1 MKTPH
6 IVFLGAGYASL
17 ACIANLPKS
26 IFTTAKWTLIT
37 KEPAHYESVL
47 LHEVASGYKDREILH
62 SLQDIIPKD
71 IAIVQDCVQTINPSD
86 KSIICDNGT
95 YHYDVLIVGLG
106 FASDSFGIQGVS
118 EYALPLTNYHQA
130 KAIRAK
136 IEDNLQAYKR
146 TNDARYL
153 RFVVCGGGFS
163 GCELVAT
170 LSQEIPKQAKKLGIQ
185 QPIECVCIEA
195 LDNVLPMFSPT
206 LAQKGRAYLEKLGVK
221 VLSAS
226 KILSVLENGVQIA
239 CANDKK
245 QNEQN
250 QAEQEPQ
257 TTLIESFCTIWTA
270 GVQGSLVIA
279 NSFGTPKSKLVITPY
294 LHPKSLESSDSNAA
308 KDSSADME
316 LESIFVLGDCSALLD
331 EKTQRFYPP
340 TAQLAQQQGIYLA
353 SILPTYLHQYA
364 AKDSARV
371 DSSASI
377 PPFSYKPQGT
387 ICSLGY
393 CYGVGEVSGREVSG
407 LIAIAIKRAIEWR
420 WRRKIKAAKS
430 R

>member
-62 SLQDIIPKD
+62 KLQDILPKD
-71 IAIVQDCVQTINPSD
+71 IEIVQDSVRTINASS
-86 KSIICDNGT
+86 KQIICDGGV
-95 YHYDVLIVGLG
+95 YSYDVLILGLG

-170 LSQEIPKQAKKLGIQ
+170 LAQEIPKQAKKLDIQ

-206 LAQKGRAYLEKLGVK
+206 LAQKGRKYLEKLGVK

-239 CANDKK
+239 CAN
-245 QNEQN
+245 EQ
-250 QAEQEPQ
+250 QGPQ

-270 GVQGSLVIA
+270 GVQGNLVIA

-364 AKDSARV
+364 AKDSAKV
-371 DSSASI
+371 DSSAPI

-393 CYGVGEVSGREVSG
+393 CYGVGEVAGKNISG
-407 LIAIAIKRAIEWR
+407 IFAIMAKRLVEWR

>member
-6 IVFLGAGYASL
+6 IVFLGAGYATLS
-17 ACIANLPKS
+17 CIASLPKS
-26 IFTTAKWTLIT
+26 IYNSAKWTLIT
-37 KEPAHYESVL
+37 KDSTHYESVL

-62 SLQDIIPKD
+62 KLQDILPKD
-71 IAIVQDCVQTINPSD
+71 IEIVQDCVRTINASS
-86 KSIICDNGT
+86 KQIICECGT
-95 YHYDVLIVGLG
+95 YSYDVLILGLG
-106 FASDSFGIQGVS
+106 FASDSFGISGVS

-130 KAIRAK
+130 KAIHAK
-136 IEDNLQAYKR
+136 IEANLQAYTR
-146 TNDARYL
+146 TSDARYL

-206 LAQKGRAYLEKLGVK
+206 LAQKGRKYLEKLGVK

-239 CANDKK
+239 CAN
-245 QNEQN
+245 EQ
-250 QAEQEPQ
+250 QGPQ

-316 LESIFVLGDCSALLD
+316 LESIFVLGDCGALLD

-353 SILPTYLHQYA
+353 SILATYLQQYA
-364 AKDSARV
+364 AKDSAKV
-371 DSSASI
+371 DSSAPI

-387 ICSLGY
+387 ICSLGHS
-393 CYGVGEVSGREVSG
+393 YGVGEVSGREVSG
-407 LIAIAIKRAIEWR
+407 LITIAIKRAIEWR
-420 WRRKIKAAKS
+420 WRRKIKAGKS

>member
-6 IVFLGAGYASL
+6 IVFLGAGYATLS
-17 ACIANLPKS
+17 CIASLPKS
-26 IFTTAKWTLIT
+26 IYNSAKWTLIT
-37 KEPAHYESVL
+37 KDSTHYESVL

-62 SLQDIIPKD
+62 KLQDILPKD
-71 IAIVQDCVQTINPSD
+71 IEIVQDSVRTINASS
-86 KSIICDNGT
+86 KQIICDSGV
-95 YHYDVLIVGLG
+95 YSYDVLIVGLG

-136 IEDNLQAYKR
+136 IEDNLQAYTR
-146 TNDARYL
+146 TSDARYL

-170 LSQEIPKQAKKLGIQ
+170 LAQEIPKQAKKLDIQ

-206 LAQKGRAYLEKLGVK
+206 LAQKGRKYLEKLGVK

-239 CANDKK
+239 CAN
-245 QNEQN
+245 EQ
-250 QAEQEPQ
+250 QGPQ

-270 GVQGSLVIA
+270 GVQGNLVIA

-353 SILPTYLHQYA
+353 SILATYLHQYA
-364 AKDSARV
+364 AKDSAKV
-371 DSSASI
+371 DSSAPI

-393 CYGVGEVSGREVSG
+393 CYGVGEVAGKNISG
-407 LIAIAIKRAIEWR
+407 IFAIMAKRLVEWR

>member
-6 IVFLGAGYASL
+6 IVFLGAGYATLS
-17 ACIANLPKS
+17 CIASLPKS
-26 IFTTAKWTLIT
+26 IYNSAKWTLIT
-37 KEPAHYESVL
+37 KDSTHYESVL

-62 SLQDIIPKD
+62 KLQDILPKD
-71 IAIVQDCVQTINPSD
+71 IEIVQDCVRTINASS
-86 KSIICDNGT
+86 KQIICDGGT
-95 YHYDVLIVGLG
+95 YSYDVLILGLG
-106 FASDSFGIQGVS
+106 FASDSFGISGVS

-130 KAIRAK
+130 KAIHAK
-136 IEDNLQAYKR
+136 IEANLQAYKR
-146 TNDARYL
+146 TSDARYL

-206 LAQKGRAYLEKLGVK
+206 LAQKGRKYLEKLGVK

-239 CANDKK
+239 CAN
-245 QNEQN
+245 EQ
-250 QAEQEPQ
+250 QGPQ

-316 LESIFVLGDCSALLD
+316 LESIFVLGDCGALLD

-353 SILPTYLHQYA
+353 SILATYLQQYA
-364 AKDSARV
+364 AKDSAKV
-371 DSSASI
+371 DSSAPI

-387 ICSLGY
+387 ICSLGHS
-393 CYGVGEVSGREVSG
+393 YGVGEVSGREVSG

-420 WRRKIKAAKS
+420 WRRKIKAGKS

>member
-6 IVFLGAGYASL
+6 IVFLGAGYATLS
-17 ACIANLPKS
+17 CIASLPKS
-26 IFTTAKWTLIT
+26 IYNSAKWTLIT
-37 KEPAHYESVL
+37 KDSTHYESVL

-62 SLQDIIPKD
+62 KLQDILPKD
-71 IAIVQDCVQTINPSD
+71 IEIVQDCVRTINASS
-86 KSIICDNGT
+86 KQIICDGGT
-95 YHYDVLIVGLG
+95 YSYDVLILGLG
-106 FASDSFGIQGVS
+106 FASDSFGISGVS

-130 KAIRAK
+130 KAIHAK
-136 IEDNLQAYKR
+136 IEANLQAYKR

-206 LAQKGRAYLEKLGVK
+206 LAQKGRKYLEKLGVK

-239 CANDKK
+239 CAN
-245 QNEQN
+245 EQ
-250 QAEQEPQ
+250 QGPQ

-353 SILPTYLHQYA
+353 SILATYLQQYA
-364 AKDSARV
+364 AKDSAKV
-371 DSSASI
+371 DSSAPI

-387 ICSLGY
+387 ICSLGHS
-393 CYGVGEVSGREVSG
+393 YGVGEVSGREVSG

-420 WRRKIKAAKS
+420 WRRKIKAGKS

>member
-6 IVFLGAGYASL
+6 IVFLGAGYATLS
-17 ACIANLPKS
+17 CIASLPKS
-26 IFTTAKWTLIT
+26 IYNSAKWTLIT
-37 KEPAHYESVL
+37 KDSTHYESVL

-62 SLQDIIPKD
+62 KLQDILPKD
-71 IAIVQDCVQTINPSD
+71 IEIVQDCVRTINASS
-86 KSIICDNGT
+86 KQIICECGT
-95 YHYDVLIVGLG
+95 YSYDVLILGLG

-130 KAIRAK
+130 KAIHAK
-136 IEDNLQAYKR
+136 IEANLQAYKR

-206 LAQKGRAYLEKLGVK
+206 LAQKGRKYLEKLGVK

-239 CANDKK
+239 CAN
-245 QNEQN
+245 EQ
-250 QAEQEPQ
+250 QGPQ

-294 LHPKSLESSDSNAA
+294 LHPKSLESSDSNAT
-308 KDSSADME
+308 KDSSADIE
-316 LESIFVLGDCSALLD
+316 LESIFVLGDCGALLD

-353 SILPTYLHQYA
+353 SILPTYLQQYA
-364 AKDSARV
+364 AKDSAKV
-371 DSSASI
+371 DSSAPI

-387 ICSLGY
+387 ICSLGHS
-393 CYGVGEVSGREVSG
+393 YGVGEVAGREVSG

-420 WRRKIKAAKS
+420 WRRKIKAGKS

>member
-6 IVFLGAGYASL
+6 IVFLGAGYATLS
-17 ACIANLPKS
+17 CIASLPKS
-26 IFTTAKWTLIT
+26 IYNSAKWTLIT
-37 KEPAHYESVL
+37 KDSTHYESVL

-62 SLQDIIPKD
+62 KLQDILPKD
-71 IAIVQDCVQTINPSD
+71 IEIVQDCVRTINASS
-86 KSIICDNGT
+86 KQIICECGT
-95 YHYDVLIVGLG
+95 YSYDVLILGLG

-130 KAIRAK
+130 KAIHAK
-136 IEDNLQAYKR
+136 IEANLQAYKR

-206 LAQKGRAYLEKLGVK
+206 LAQKGRKYLEKLGVK

-239 CANDKK
+239 CAN
-245 QNEQN
+245 EQ
-250 QAEQEPQ
+250 QGPQ

-294 LHPKSLESSDSNAA
+294 LHPKSLESSDSNAT
-308 KDSSADME
+308 KDSSADIE
-316 LESIFVLGDCSALLD
+316 LESIFVLGDCGALLD

-353 SILPTYLHQYA
+353 SILPTYLQQYA
-364 AKDSARV
+364 AKDSAKV
-371 DSSASI
+371 DSSAPI

-387 ICSLGY
+387 ICSLGHS
-393 CYGVGEVSGREVSG
+393 YGVGEVSGREVSG

-420 WRRKIKAAKS
+420 WRRKIKAGKS

>member
-62 SLQDIIPKD
+62 PLQDIIPKD

-146 TNDARYL
+146 TSDARYL

-170 LSQEIPKQAKKLGIQ
+170 LAQEIPKQAKKLDIQ

-195 LDNVLPMFSPT
+195 LDTVLPMFSPT
-206 LAQKGRAYLEKLGVK
+206 LAQKGRKYLEKLGVK

-239 CANDKK
+239 CAN
-245 QNEQN
+245 EQ
-250 QAEQEPQ
+250 QGPQ

-270 GVQGSLVIA
+270 GVQGNLVIA

-294 LHPKSLESSDSNAA
+294 LHPKSLGSSDSNAA

-316 LESIFVLGDCSALLD
+316 LESIFVLGDCGALLD
-331 EKTQRFYPP
+331 ENTQRFYPP

-353 SILPTYLHQYA
+353 SILATYLHQYA

-377 PPFSYKPQGT
+377 PPFSYKTQGT
-387 ICSLGY
+387 ICSLGHS
-393 CYGVGEVSGREVSG
+393 YGVGQIAGKNISG
-407 LIAIAIKRAIEWR
+407 IFAIMAKRLVEWR
-420 WRRKIKAAKS
+420 WRRKIKAGKS

>member
-6 IVFLGAGYASL
+6 IVFLGAGYATLS
-17 ACIANLPKS
+17 CIASLPKS
-26 IFTTAKWTLIT
+26 IYNSAKWTLIT
-37 KEPAHYESVL
+37 KDSTHYESVL

-62 SLQDIIPKD
+62 KLQDILPKD
-71 IAIVQDCVQTINPSD
+71 IEIVQDCVRTINASS
-86 KSIICDNGT
+86 KQIICECGT
-95 YHYDVLIVGLG
+95 YSYDVLILGLG
-106 FASDSFGIQGVS
+106 FASDSFGISGVS

-130 KAIRAK
+130 KAIHAK
-136 IEDNLQAYKR
+136 IEANLQAYTR
-146 TNDARYL
+146 TSDARYL

-170 LSQEIPKQAKKLGIQ
+170 LAQEIPKQAKKLDIQ

-206 LAQKGRAYLEKLGVK
+206 LAQKGRKYLEKLGVK

-239 CANDKK
+239 CAN
-245 QNEQN
+245 EQ
-250 QAEQEPQ
+250 QGPQ

-353 SILPTYLHQYA
+353 SILATYLQQYA
-364 AKDSARV
+364 AKDSAKV
-371 DSSASI
+371 DSSAPI

-387 ICSLGY
+387 ICSLGHS
-393 CYGVGEVSGREVSG
+393 YGVGEVSGREVSG

-420 WRRKIKAAKS
+420 WRRKIKAGKS

>member
-6 IVFLGAGYASL
+6 IVFLGAGYATLS
-17 ACIANLPKS
+17 CIASLPKS
-26 IFTTAKWTLIT
+26 IYNSAKWTLIT
-37 KEPAHYESVL
+37 KDSTHYESVL

-62 SLQDIIPKD
+62 KLQDILPKD
-71 IAIVQDCVQTINPSD
+71 IEIVQDCVRTINASS
-86 KSIICDNGT
+86 KQIICECGT
-95 YHYDVLIVGLG
+95 YSYDVLILGLG

-130 KAIRAK
+130 KAIHAK
-136 IEDNLQAYKR
+136 IEANLQAYKR

-206 LAQKGRAYLEKLGVK
+206 LAQKGRKYLEKLGVK

-239 CANDKK
+239 CAN
-245 QNEQN
+245 EQ
-250 QAEQEPQ
+250 QGPQ

-294 LHPKSLESSDSNAA
+294 LHPKSLESSDSNAT

-353 SILPTYLHQYA
+353 SILATYLQQYA
-364 AKDSARV
+364 AKDSAKV
-371 DSSASI
+371 DSSAPI

-387 ICSLGY
+387 ICSLGHS
-393 CYGVGEVSGREVSG
+393 YGVGEVSGREVSG

-420 WRRKIKAAKS
+420 WRRKIKAGKS

>member
-6 IVFLGAGYASL
+6 IVFLGAGYATLS
-17 ACIANLPKS
+17 CIASLPKS
-26 IFTTAKWTLIT
+26 IYNSAKWTLIT
-37 KEPAHYESVL
+37 KDSTHYESVL

-62 SLQDIIPKD
+62 KLQDILPKD
-71 IAIVQDCVQTINPSD
+71 IEIVQDCVRTINASS
-86 KSIICDNGT
+86 KQIICDGGT
-95 YHYDVLIVGLG
+95 YSYDVLILGLG

-130 KAIRAK
+130 KAIHAK
-136 IEDNLQAYKR
+136 IEANLQAYKR

-206 LAQKGRAYLEKLGVK
+206 LAQKGRKYLEKLGVK

-239 CANDKK
+239 CAN
-245 QNEQN
+245 EQ
-250 QAEQEPQ
+250 QGPQ

-353 SILPTYLHQYA
+353 SILATYLQQYA
-364 AKDSARV
+364 AKDSAKV
-371 DSSASI
+371 DSSAPI

-387 ICSLGY
+387 ICSLGHS
-393 CYGVGEVSGREVSG
+393 YGVGEVSGREVSG

-420 WRRKIKAAKS
+420 WRRKIKAGKS

>member
-6 IVFLGAGYASL
+6 IVFLGAGYATLS
-17 ACIANLPKS
+17 CIASLPKS
-26 IFTTAKWTLIT
+26 IYNSAKWTLIT
-37 KEPAHYESVL
+37 KDSTHYESIL

-62 SLQDIIPKD
+62 KLQDILPKD
-71 IAIVQDCVQTINPSD
+71 IEIVQDSVRTINASS
-86 KSIICDNGT
+86 KQIICDGGV
-95 YHYDVLIVGLG
+95 YSYDVLILGLG
-106 FASDSFGIQGVS
+106 FASDSFGISGVS

-136 IEDNLQAYKR
+136 IEDNLQAYTR
-146 TNDARYL
+146 TSDARYL

-170 LSQEIPKQAKKLGIQ
+170 LAQEIPKQAKKLDIQ

-206 LAQKGRAYLEKLGVK
+206 LAQKGRKYLEKLGVK

-294 LHPKSLESSDSNAA
+294 LHPKSLESSDSNAT
-308 KDSSADME
+308 KDSSADIE

-331 EKTQRFYPP
+331 EKTQRFFPP

-353 SILPTYLHQYA
+353 SILATYLQQYA
-364 AKDSARV
+364 AKDSAKV
-371 DSSASI
+371 DSSAPI

>member
-6 IVFLGAGYASL
+6 IVFLGAGYATLS
-17 ACIANLPKS
+17 CIASLPKS
-26 IFTTAKWTLIT
+26 IYNSAKWTLIT
-37 KEPAHYESVL
+37 KDSTHYESVL

-62 SLQDIIPKD
+62 KLQDILLKD
-71 IAIVQDCVQTINPSD
+71 IEIVQDCVRTINASS
-86 KSIICDNGT
+86 KQIICECGT
-95 YHYDVLIVGLG
+95 YSYDVLILGLG
-106 FASDSFGIQGVS
+106 FASDSFGINGVS

-130 KAIRAK
+130 KAIHAK
-136 IEDNLQAYKR
+136 IEANLQAYTR
-146 TNDARYL
+146 TSDARYL

-206 LAQKGRAYLEKLGVK
+206 LAQKGRKYLEKLGVK

-239 CANDKK
+239 CAN
-245 QNEQN
+245 EQ
-250 QAEQEPQ
+250 QGPQ

-353 SILPTYLHQYA
+353 SILATYLQQYA
-364 AKDSARV
+364 AKDSAKV
-371 DSSASI
+371 DSSAPI

-387 ICSLGY
+387 ICSLGHS
-393 CYGVGEVSGREVSG
+393 YGVGEVSGREVSG

-420 WRRKIKAAKS
+420 WRRKIKAGKS

>member
-6 IVFLGAGYASL
+6 IVFLGAGYATLS
-17 ACIANLPKS
+17 CIASLPKS
-26 IFTTAKWTLIT
+26 IYNSAKWTLIT
-37 KEPAHYESVL
+37 KDSTHYESVL

-62 SLQDIIPKD
+62 KLQDILPKD
-71 IAIVQDCVQTINPSD
+71 IEIVQDCVRTINASS
-86 KSIICDNGT
+86 KQIICECGT
-95 YHYDVLIVGLG
+95 YSYDVLILGLG
-106 FASDSFGIQGVS
+106 FASDSFGISGVS

-130 KAIRAK
+130 KAIHAK
-136 IEDNLQAYKR
+136 IEANLQAYTR
-146 TNDARYL
+146 TSDARYL

-206 LAQKGRAYLEKLGVK
+206 LAQKGRKYLEKLGVK

-239 CANDKK
+239 CAN
-245 QNEQN
+245 EQ
-250 QAEQEPQ
+250 QGPQ

-353 SILPTYLHQYA
+353 SILATYLQQYA
-364 AKDSARV
+364 AKDSAKV
-371 DSSASI
+371 DSSAPI

-387 ICSLGY
+387 ICSLGHS
-393 CYGVGEVSGREVSG
+393 YGVGEVSGREVSG
-407 LIAIAIKRAIEWR
+407 LITIAIKRAIEWR
-420 WRRKIKAAKS
+420 WRRKIKAGKS

>member
-6 IVFLGAGYASL
+6 IVFLGAGYATLS
-17 ACIANLPKS
+17 CIASLPKS
-26 IFTTAKWTLIT
+26 IYNSAKWTLIT
-37 KEPAHYESVL
+37 KDSTHYESVL

-62 SLQDIIPKD
+62 KLQDILPKD
-71 IAIVQDCVQTINPSD
+71 IEIVQDCVRTINASS
-86 KSIICDNGT
+86 KQIICECGT
-95 YHYDVLIVGLG
+95 YSYDVLILGLG
-106 FASDSFGIQGVS
+106 FASDSFGISGVS

-130 KAIRAK
+130 KAIHAK
-136 IEDNLQAYKR
+136 IEANLQAYKR
-146 TNDARYL
+146 TSDARYL

-206 LAQKGRAYLEKLGVK
+206 LAQKGRKYLEKLGVK

-239 CANDKK
+239 CAN
-245 QNEQN
+245 EQ
-250 QAEQEPQ
+250 QGPQ

-353 SILPTYLHQYA
+353 SILATYLQQYA
-364 AKDSARV
+364 AKDSAKV
-371 DSSASI
+371 DSSAPI

-387 ICSLGY
+387 ICSLGHS
-393 CYGVGEVSGREVSG
+393 YGVGEVSGREVSG

-420 WRRKIKAAKS
+420 WRRKIKAGKS

>member
-170 LSQEIPKQAKKLGIQ
+170 LAQEIPKQAKKLDIQ

-206 LAQKGRAYLEKLGVK
+206 LAQKGRKYLEKLGVK

-239 CANDKK
+239 CANER
-245 QNEQN
+245 QG
-250 QAEQEPQ
+250 PQ

-308 KDSSADME
+308 KDSSADIE

-353 SILPTYLHQYA
+353 SILATYLHQYA

-377 PPFSYKPQGT
+377 PPFSYKTQGT
-387 ICSLGY
+387 ICSLGHS
-393 CYGVGEVSGREVSG
+393 YGVGQIAGKNISG
-407 LIAIAIKRAIEWR
+407 IFAIMAKRLVEWR
-420 WRRKIKAAKS
+420 WRRKIKAGKS
-430 R
+430 H

>member
-6 IVFLGAGYASL
+6 IVFLGAGYATLS
-17 ACIANLPKS
+17 CIASLPKS
-26 IFTTAKWTLIT
+26 IYNSAKWTLIT
-37 KEPAHYESVL
+37 KDSTHYESVL

-62 SLQDIIPKD
+62 KLQDILPKD
-71 IAIVQDCVQTINPSD
+71 IEIVQDCVRTINASS
-86 KSIICDNGT
+86 KQIICDGGT
-95 YHYDVLIVGLG
+95 YSYDVLILGLG
-106 FASDSFGIQGVS
+106 FASDSFGISGVS

-130 KAIRAK
+130 KAIHAK
-136 IEDNLQAYKR
+136 IEANLQAYKR
-146 TNDARYL
+146 TSDARYL

-239 CANDKK
+239 CAN
-245 QNEQN
+245 EQ
-250 QAEQEPQ
+250 QGPQ

-294 LHPKSLESSDSNAA
+294 LHPKSLESSDSNAT
-308 KDSSADME
+308 KDSSADIE
-316 LESIFVLGDCSALLD
+316 LESIFVLGDCGALLD

-353 SILPTYLHQYA
+353 SILPTYLQQYA
-364 AKDSARV
+364 AKDSAKV
-371 DSSASI
+371 DSSAPI

-393 CYGVGEVSGREVSG
+393 CYGVGEVAGREVSG

-420 WRRKIKAAKS
+420 WRRKIKAGKS

>member
-6 IVFLGAGYASL
+6 IVFLGAGYATLS
-17 ACIANLPKS
+17 CIASLPKS
-26 IFTTAKWTLIT
+26 IYNSAKWTLIT
-37 KEPAHYESVL
+37 KDSTHYESVL

-62 SLQDIIPKD
+62 KLQDILPKD
-71 IAIVQDCVQTINPSD
+71 IEIVQDCVRTINASS
-86 KSIICDNGT
+86 KQIICECGT
-95 YHYDVLIVGLG
+95 YSYDVLILGLG

-130 KAIRAK
+130 KAIHAK
-136 IEDNLQAYKR
+136 IEANLQAYKR

-206 LAQKGRAYLEKLGVK
+206 LAQKGRKYLEKLGVK

-239 CANDKK
+239 CAN
-245 QNEQN
+245 EQ
-250 QAEQEPQ
+250 QGPQ

-353 SILPTYLHQYA
+353 SILATYLQQYA
-364 AKDSARV
+364 AKDSAKV
-371 DSSASI
+371 DSSAPI

-387 ICSLGY
+387 ICSLGHS
-393 CYGVGEVSGREVSG
+393 YGVGEVSGREVSG

-420 WRRKIKAAKS
+420 WRRKIKAGKS

>member
-6 IVFLGAGYASL
+6 IVFLGAGYATLS
-17 ACIANLPKS
+17 CIASLPKS
-26 IFTTAKWTLIT
+26 IYNSAKWTLIT
-37 KEPAHYESVL
+37 KDSTHYESVL

-62 SLQDIIPKD
+62 KLQDILPKD
-71 IAIVQDCVQTINPSD
+71 IEIVQDCVRTINASS
-86 KSIICDNGT
+86 KQIICECGT
-95 YHYDVLIVGLG
+95 YSYDVLILGLG
-106 FASDSFGIQGVS
+106 FASDSFGISGVS

-130 KAIRAK
+130 KAIHAK
-136 IEDNLQAYKR
+136 IEANLQAYKR

-206 LAQKGRAYLEKLGVK
+206 LAQKGRKYLEKLGVK

-239 CANDKK
+239 CAN
-245 QNEQN
+245 EQ
-250 QAEQEPQ
+250 QGPQ

-353 SILPTYLHQYA
+353 SILATYLQQYA
-364 AKDSARV
+364 AKDSAKV
-371 DSSASI
+371 DSSAPI

-387 ICSLGY
+387 ICSLGHS
-393 CYGVGEVSGREVSG
+393 YGVGEVSGREVSG

-420 WRRKIKAAKS
+420 WRRKIKAGKS

>member
-6 IVFLGAGYASL
+6 IVFLGAGYATLS
-17 ACIANLPKS
+17 CIASLPKS
-26 IFTTAKWTLIT
+26 IYNSAKWTLIT
-37 KEPAHYESVL
+37 KDSTHYESVL

-62 SLQDIIPKD
+62 KLQDILPKD
-71 IAIVQDCVQTINPSD
+71 IEIVQDCVRTINASS
-86 KSIICDNGT
+86 KQIICECGT
-95 YHYDVLIVGLG
+95 YSYDVLILGLG
-106 FASDSFGIQGVS
+106 FASDSFGISGVS

-130 KAIRAK
+130 KAIHAK
-136 IEDNLQAYKR
+136 IEANLQAYTR
-146 TNDARYL
+146 TSDARYL

-206 LAQKGRAYLEKLGVK
+206 LAQKGRKYLEKLGVK

-239 CANDKK
+239 CAN
-245 QNEQN
+245 EQ
-250 QAEQEPQ
+250 QGPQ

-353 SILPTYLHQYA
+353 SILATYLQQYA
-364 AKDSARV
+364 AKDSAKV
-371 DSSASI
+371 DSSAPI

-387 ICSLGY
+387 ICSLGHS
-393 CYGVGEVSGREVSG
+393 YGVGEVSGREVSG

-420 WRRKIKAAKS
+420 WRRKIKAGKS

>member
-6 IVFLGAGYASL
+6 IVFLGAGYATLS
-17 ACIANLPKS
+17 CIASLPKS
-26 IFTTAKWTLIT
+26 IYNSAKWTLIT
-37 KEPAHYESVL
+37 KDSTHYESVL

-62 SLQDIIPKD
+62 KLQDILPKD
-71 IAIVQDCVQTINPSD
+71 IEIVQDCVRTINASS
-86 KSIICDNGT
+86 KQIICERGT
-95 YHYDVLIVGLG
+95 YSYDVLILGLG
-106 FASDSFGIQGVS
+106 FASDSFGISGVS

-130 KAIRAK
+130 KAIHAK
-136 IEDNLQAYKR
+136 IEANLQAYKR
-146 TNDARYL
+146 TSDARYL

-239 CANDKK
+239 RANDK
-245 QNEQN
+245 N

-294 LHPKSLESSDSNAA
+294 LHPKSLESSDSNAT
-308 KDSSADME
+308 KDSSADIE

-353 SILPTYLHQYA
+353 SILATYLQQYA
-364 AKDSARV
+364 AKDSAKV
-371 DSSASI
+371 DSSAPI

-393 CYGVGEVSGREVSG
+393 CYGVGEVAGREVAG

-420 WRRKIKAAKS
+420 WRRKIKAGKS